1 MHPEKNKLDQLK
13 TIFKS
18 EIWQDFFAKN
28 LSDVIWIADLDLNY
42 LYLSPS
48 AGKLSGYESD
58 EILKLTA
65 GDILTPASMEKAM
78 TVFSEELIAEK
89 EGSTAMD
96 RSRILEV
103 EQVRKDGSTVWV
115 ELNVSFVRD
124 DRGKPIGLFGITR
137 DIDARKKAEEALQ
150 VEQQEKELILNN
162 LAEQVAFLD
171 PELRIIWA
179 NSKIIERHNLYDV
192 DYKGQKCFE
201 LYHGY
206 EQPCPDCPVVEAFR
220 TGKTCSG
227 VHQSPDD
234 LYWQVTGIP
243 VNDQNGEM
251 IGVMN
256 TALDIT
262 DLITSRQQ
270 LQESEAFART
280 VMDNLPLGLSVN
292 SVDPEVI
299 FNYMNDNFP
308 KIYHTTREA
317 LSEPGA
323 FWKVVYEDPQFRA
336 QIKKRVEDDCA
347 SGDPQQMRWENVPIT
362 RDGQVVAY
370 INATNTPVPD
380 RNLMIS
386 TVWDVTDRVRA
397 EKTLEENFTLL
408 RLAGE
413 KAKFGGWSVDLE
425 TNRCIWS
432 DQVAIIHGMPIG
444 YSPLVEEGLNFYA
457 PEWREKIVAVFTACA
472 EEGIP
477 YDEEMQIITA
487 KGSRV
492 WVRTAGEAVRDESG
506 KIIRVQGSFQ
516 DITERKKTEQALK
529 KSEERL
535 DLAMAVKNEGIWDWN
550 LLTNETYFDK
560 RYYTMAGYKPNEFPH
575 SFNSWA
581 ELVHVEDLPKAQQAI
596 DAYLK
601 GKSDR
606 FDIEFR
612 FKKKDGQ
619 WMWIN
624 GKGKVYERDETGK
637 PVRIIGTHTDITDR
651 RQAEE
656 ALKEREEKYHTLF
669 LLLRMMSDTMPDMLW
684 AKDLD
689 KKYIFANEAICKKL
703 LLAKDTEEPVGKND
717 LFFAERERNTH
728 PDNPEWHTF
737 GQLCMDSDA
746 VTLKEM
752 KSMKFDEYGNV
763 KGQFL
768 YLDVH
773 KAPLFNNKGE
783 LIGVVGSA
791 RDITDQKQAEA
802 EILRLNEELE
812 ERVMERTTQLEA
824 VNKELE
830 SFAYSVSH
838 DFRAPLRALDGFS
851 ASLIEKYS
859 DQLDEQGLHYLN
871 RIRNAAIYMSNLV
884 DDLLKLSRVTRTEIK
899 NEWTDLSQL
908 AIETLRAMQENEPD
922 RKTEISVIPGLS
934 AKGDPHLLQVLLN
947 NLLGNA
953 WKFSSQEKQAK
964 IEVSRTVI
972 NGENVFFVRDNGV
985 GFNMAYSDKL
995 FGAFQRLHGV
1005 NEFPGTGIG
1014 LATVQRIINRHG
1026 GRIWAE
1032 SEVGKGA
1039 TFYFTLTQ

>member
-48 AGKLSGYESD
+48 AGKLSGYDSD

-89 EGSTAMD
+89 EGPTAMD

-124 DRGKPIGLFGITR
+124 DSGKPIGLFGITR
-137 DIDARKKAEEALQ
+137 DIDARKKAEGALQ
-150 VEQQEKELILNN
+150 AEQQEKELILNN

-370 INATNTPVPD
+370 INATNTQVPGK
-380 RNLMIS
+380 NLMIS
-386 TVWDVTDRVRA
+386 TVLDVTDRVRA
-397 EKTLEENFTLL
+397 EETLQQSYSLL

-425 TNRCIWS
+425 TNRCTWS
-432 DQVAIIHGMPIG
+432 DQVAIIHEMPIG
-444 YSPLVEEGLNFYA
+444 YAPPVEEGIKFYA
-457 PEWREKIVAVFTACA
+457 PEWREKITAVFTACA
-472 EEGIP
+472 NKGIP
-477 YDEEMQIITA
+477 YDEEMEIITA
-487 KGSRV
+487 KGRRV
-492 WVRTAGEAVRDESG
+492 WVRTTAEAVKDDQG
-506 KIIRVQGSFQ
+506 NIVRVQGSFQ
-516 DITERKKTEQALK
+516 DITRNKT
-529 KSEERL
+529 
-535 DLAMAVKNEGIWDWN
+535 
-550 LLTNETYFDK
+550 
-560 RYYTMAGYKPNEFPH
+560 
-575 SFNSWA
+575 
-581 ELVHVEDLPKAQQAI
+581 
-596 DAYLK
+596 
-601 GKSDR
+601 
-606 FDIEFR
+606 IE
-612 FKKKDGQ
+612 
-619 WMWIN
+619 
-624 GKGKVYERDETGK
+624 V
-637 PVRIIGTHTDITDR
+637 
-651 RQAEE
+651 
-656 ALKEREEKYHTLF
+656 ALKENVEKYRNLF
-669 LLLRMMSDTMPDMLW
+669 NHFVAGIYLHDLEGHIIDINPNACKQLGYTKSELLELTVFDLHPDPTDSINLPRDEIIRQW
-684 AKDLD
+684 KQWQQGQNYVLEAEHKRKDGS
-689 KKYIFANEAICKKL
+689 IFPVQVTTGVVRIENINY
-703 LLAKDTEEPVGKND
+703 LLAFVQDISE
-717 LFFAERERNTH
+717 
-728 PDNPEWHTF
+728 
-737 GQLCMDSDA
+737 
-746 VTLKEM
+746 LK
-752 KSMKFDEYGNV
+752 KK
-763 KGQFL
+763 
-768 YLDVH
+768 
-773 KAPLFNNKGE
+773 
-783 LIGVVGSA
+783 
-791 RDITDQKQAEA
+791 EA
-802 EILRLNEELE
+802 EIHRLNEQLE
-812 ERVMERTTQLEA
+812 QRVKERTVELEA

-851 ASLIEKYS
+851 ASLIEKY
-859 DQLDEQGLHYLN
+859 DHQLDEKGRHYLA
-871 RIRNAAIYMSNLV
+871 RIRHAAIYMSNLV

-899 NEWTDLSQL
+899 KERVNLSRL
-908 AIETLRAMQENEPD
+908 ASEAVATLQENEPN
-922 RKTEISVIPGLS
+922 RKVTLSIAASLS
-934 AKGDPHLLQVLLN
+934 AEGDPHLLKAMLD
-947 NLLGNA
+947 NLIGNA
-953 WKFSSQEKQAK
+953 WKFSSKEDQTR
-964 IEVSRTVI
+964 IEVGETVI
-972 NGENVFFVRDNGV
+972 DDEKVFYVRDNGV
-985 GFNMAYSDKL
+985 GFNMAYADKL
-995 FGAFQRLHGV
+995 FGAFQRLHGMD
-1005 NEFPGTGIG
+1005 EFPGTGIG
-1014 LATVQRIINRHG
+1014 LASVQRIINRHG

-1032 SEVGKGA
+1032 SAVDKGA
-1039 TFYFTLTQ
+1039 TFYFTLPGKNRREG